1 MYRMAGGYEDMAII
15 GLSAHGNDYGQAK
28 GDTRCN
34 EDTTVRTK
42 FCAGVSGQASQAGQ
56 AAIFVMRDRLI
67 CEEQPGCVLSATPPP
82 LAFGA
87 LEGLNILARLEAPVV
102 LLMEQARVSHSE
114 AVQQAL
120 ELRHLRLAEQIVAQ
134 GGRCDGVYACPHWPG
149 EACDCH
155 PPSPTLL
162 TAAAQALHLDLAH
175 SALICDT
182 WNQAYAALSVGCQ
195 PILVMTACGRAE
207 MALPTWAELRART
220 WYAADL
226 VGAALCIEAT
236 LSGQRLWQSLQPSQ
250 LAQAG

>member
-1 MYRMAGGYEDMAII
+1 MTII
-15 GLSAHGNDYGQAK
+15 GLDRQGSDYGQAYGVAARA
-28 GDTRCN
+28 GDGATS
-34 EDTTVRTK
+34 
-42 FCAGVSGQASQAGQ
+42 ASSQPGSSGLAGQ
-56 AAIFVMRDRLI
+56 AMRPAIFVMRDRLI
-67 CEEQPGCVLSATPPP
+67 CEEQPGCALSASAPAF
-82 LAFGA
+82 AFGA
-87 LEGLNILARLEAPVV
+87 LEGLGILGRLGTPIT
-102 LLMEQARVSHSE
+102 LLMEQARVSHSL

-120 ELRHLRLAEQIVAQ
+120 ELRHARLAEEIAAH
-134 GGRCDGVYACPHWPG
+134 GGRCDGVFACPHWPG
-149 EACDCH
+149 EACDCRA
-155 PPSPTLL
+155 PRATLL
-162 TAAAQALHLDLAH
+162 LAAAQALALDLGH

-236 LSGQRLWQSLQPSQ
+236 LRGQQLWQSLQPAP